1 MIKVC
6 IASNNKN
13 KIKQF
18 GEILSGQDLDA
29 HVITA
34 SDMMMKEF
42 PPEDGITFYG
52 NSLIK
57 AKALYEHILKTN
69 GKCDCYVVADD
80 SGICVDAL
88 GGGPGVHS
96 ARFSGEHATD
106 AENNKLLLEKL
117 RGVENRAA
125 HYMCVITVI
134 TPESSIM
141 CCGGRADG
149 EIIDDPRGTD
159 GFGYDP
165 YFYFARFGKTFAQL
179 SSDERNSVS
188 HRGQAL
194 RKAAGLIKDD
204 IAKQKQKAL

>member
-18 GEILSGQDLDA
+18 GEILSELGLDA
-29 HVITA
+29 NVLTA
-34 SDMMMKEF
+34 EDVGMPDF
-42 PPEDGITFYG
+42 PPEDAETFYG

-57 AKALYEHILKTN
+57 AKALYEHIVRKD
-69 GKCDCYVVADD
+69 GSCGCYVVADD

-88 GGGPGVHS
+88 GGGPGVRS

-117 RGVENRAA
+117 KGVENRAA
-125 HYMCVITVI
+125 HYMCVITLI
-134 TPESSIM
+134 TPDGNIM
-141 CCGGRADG
+141 CSGGRADG
-149 EIIDDPRGTD
+149 EVIDDARGTD

-165 YFYFARFGKTFAQL
+165 YFYFLSLGKTFAEL
-179 SSDERNSVS
+179 SSEVRNSIS
-188 HRGQAL
+188 HRGKAL
-194 RKAAGLIKDD
+194 RKTARLIEADLANK
-204 IAKQKQKAL
+204 KKS

>member
-18 GEILSGQDLDA
+18 GEILSELGLDA
-29 HVITA
+29 NVLTA
-34 SDMMMKEF
+34 KDVGMPDF
-42 PPEDGITFYG
+42 PPEDAETFYG

-57 AKALYEHILKTN
+57 AKALYEHIVRKD
-69 GKCDCYVVADD
+69 GSCGCYVVADD

-88 GGGPGVHS
+88 GGGPGVRS

-117 RGVENRAA
+117 KGVENRAA
-125 HYMCVITVI
+125 HYMCVITLI
-134 TPESSIM
+134 TPDGNIM
-141 CCGGRADG
+141 CSGGRADG
-149 EIIDDPRGTD
+149 EVIDDARGTD

-165 YFYFARFGKTFAQL
+165 YFYFRSLGKTFAEL
-179 SSDERNSVS
+179 SSEVRNSIS

-194 RKAAGLIKDD
+194 RKTARLIEADLANK
-204 IAKQKQKAL
+204 KKS